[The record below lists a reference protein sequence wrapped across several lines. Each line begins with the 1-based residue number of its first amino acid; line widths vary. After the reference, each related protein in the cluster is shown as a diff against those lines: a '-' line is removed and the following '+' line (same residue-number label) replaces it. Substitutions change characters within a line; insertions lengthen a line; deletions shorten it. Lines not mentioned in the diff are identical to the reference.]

1 VQISRTANE
10 KRKVLPTRASEE
22 CQGWDEKCIK
32 EIAERDDVFVVE
44 GPMCGWGMKASG
56 KSYVRE
62 MTKWMTNSE
71 ELAIAL

>member
-1 VQISRTANE
+1 
-10 KRKVLPTRASEE
+10 
-22 CQGWDEKCIK
+22 
-32 EIAERDDVFVVE
+32 
-44 GPMCGWGMKASG
+44 MKAKDASG